1 MSGLEI
7 LAVIAII
14 GFVLYQQIKGQ
25 ALQLRRSVVLPAV
38 LTVIGFIDL
47 RHAGHLRPADV
58 LWLTVGAA
66 GSIAIGLA
74 LGAITRMYSRDGV
87 LWTRLPLAGLW
98 LWGALLAFRVLIML
112 VAKGMD
118 ADVAGSATPLL
129 FTLGLNRLAQ
139 AAVVVPRGMASG
151 IPFAPDKAL
160 DRQAGRY

>member
-7 LAVIAII
+7 LAVIAIV

-25 ALQLRRSVVLPAV
+25 ALQLKRAVVLPAV
-38 LTVIGFIDL
+38 LTVIGFVDL
-47 RHAGHLRPADV
+47 RHAGPLRPADV
-58 LWLTVGAA
+58 LWLTVGTA
-66 GSIAIGLA
+66 GSILIGLA
-74 LGAITRMYSRDGV
+74 LGVVTRVYARDGV
-87 LWTRLPLAGLW
+87 LWTKLPVAGLW
-98 LWGALLAFRVLIML
+98 LWGGLIAFRVLIML

-151 IPFAPDKAL
+151 LPFAPDQAQA
-160 DRQAGRY
+160 RQAGRY

>member
-7 LAVIAII
+7 LAVIAIV

-25 ALQLRRSVVLPAV
+25 ALQLKRAVVLPAV
-38 LTVIGFIDL
+38 LTVIGFVDL
-47 RHAGHLRPADV
+47 RHAGPLRPADV
-58 LWLTVGAA
+58 LWLTVGTA
-66 GSIAIGLA
+66 GSILIGLA
-74 LGAITRMYSRDGV
+74 LGVVTRVYARDGV
-87 LWTRLPLAGLW
+87 LWTKLPVAGLW
-98 LWGALLAFRVLIML
+98 LWGGLIAFRVLIML

-151 IPFAPDKAL
+151 LPFAPDQAL
-160 DRQAGRY
+160 GRQAGRY